1 MNYEQFKNANLGW
14 DNGSCYISDAWSE
27 KYMRKNYEISRN
39 VKREFYKHYDRH
51 ATIPQKGDVIEFVH
65 DNKLYRHA
73 AVEGVDKYGVMYVCE
88 QASTHTNGKHFSTSG
103 GAWTHIHISHFEFAG
118 YEERRFWTWGAH
130 GAGGNQGIYFTIL
143 VKKWRQKDMPKIKPF
158 VEIYFLNPYYMER
171 GSQVVVL
178 NEDRYIGEEFK
189 TIKRFKEWSAYVG
202 LTYHK
207 EDSERYFANQF
218 LESKCFWSTDELPE
232 GCKPIKAYCNGNK
245 VRCYVHND
253 GTTITYYRPNPN
265 AKEVYVPMEQD
276 AY

>member
-1 MNYEQFKNANLGW
+1 MNYEQFKNTNLGW
-14 DNGSCYISDAWSE
+14 DDGSIQWYGE

-51 ATIPQKGDVIEFVH
+51 ATMPQKGDVIEFVH
-65 DNKLYRHA
+65 DNKLYKHA
-73 AVEGVDKYGVMYVCE
+73 AVENVDKYGVMYVCE
-88 QASTHTNGKHFSTSG
+88 QASTHTDGKYFSTSG

-130 GAGGNQGIYFTIL
+130 GSGGNQGIYFTIL
-143 VKKWRQKDMPKIKPF
+143 VKKWRQKDMPKLTPTNDICF
-158 VEIYFLNPYYMER
+158 CNSYYKNR
-171 GSQVVVL
+171 GSKVVV
-178 NEDRYIGEEFK
+178 RYDYGQYIFEEFK
-189 TIKRFKEWSAYVG
+189 TIKRFKEWASYIG

-207 EDSERYFANQF
+207 RNNGRYFTDQF
-218 LESKCFWSTDELPE
+218 LESKYFWSTDELPD
-232 GCKPIKAYCNGNK
+232 GCKPIKAYCNGSK
-245 VRCYVHND
+245 VRCYIHND

>member
-14 DNGSCYISDAWSE
+14 DGGSCRISDTWAE

-51 ATIPQKGDVIEFVH
+51 AAMPQKGDVIEFVH
-65 DNKLYRHA
+65 DNKLYKHA
-73 AVEGVDKYGVMYVCE
+73 AVESVDKYGVMYVCE
-88 QASTHTNGKHFSTSG
+88 QASTYTNGKHFSTSG
-103 GAWTHIHISHFEFAG
+103 GAWTRIHISHFEFAG

-143 VKKWRQKDMPKIKPF
+143 VKKFRQVDMPRLAP
-158 VEIYFLNPYYMER
+158 EHRIYFHNPYYKDR
-171 GSQVVVL
+171 GSAVVVMR
-178 NEDRYIGEEFK
+178 NWNYIHREFK
-189 TIKRFKEWSAYVG
+189 TIHEFKDWADYIG

-207 EDSERYFANQF
+207 DDGGRYFTDQF
-218 LESKCFWSTDELPE
+218 IKDALFWSMDEIPD
-232 GCKPIKAYCNGNK
+232 GSKPIEGWSNGRK
-245 VRCYVHND
+245 VRCFYHKD
-253 GTTITYYRPNPN
+253 GDTITYYRPNPN